1 METEGLSKKRVCLY
15 IEQNLWREFKK
26 ICSREGV
33 KMSPKIEGF
42 VAREVAVHM
51 KGNPQLRLE
60 PFIGESK
67 AKCFKCR
74 GLFPDLIR
82 VEFISGL
89 RAGVCST
96 DFKDYK
102 KRGLIKRVLS

>member
-26 ICSREGV
+26 ICSREGE

-42 VAREVAVHM
+42 IARYIAVHM

-67 AKCFKCR
+67 AKCFKC
-74 GLFPDLIR
+74 GGIFPALIKVRFLSDLKARVCRICLKEYQKRDLI
-82 VEFISGL
+82 
-89 RAGVCST
+89 
-96 DFKDYK
+96 K
-102 KRGLIKRVLS
+102 KIYS